1 MLIIGAKGFA
11 KEVLE
16 VCHHNNELQNLA
28 FYDDV
33 NNDVVGLLYNRFPII
48 KSHSDAKSFF
58 IQTDNRFTIGIGNP
72 ILRQKLHAV
81 FTDLGGLLCSTIS
94 SKANIGSYGVQIS
107 DGANILDG
115 VNISNDVVI
124 GKAPI
129 IYYNSI
135 ITHDV
140 IIGDF
145 VEISP
150 DVKILG
156 RAKIGNFCQLGSGS
170 IIFPDIII
178 GNNVI
183 IGAGSV
189 VNKNIPDNCT
199 AVGVPAK
206 IIKSHDKN

>member
-16 VCHHNNELQNLA
+16 ICHTNNDLQNLA

-33 NNDVVGLLYNRFPII
+33 NNDLKGLLYDTFPII
-48 KSHSDAKSFF
+48 KTIEEAKLFLN
-58 IQTDNRFTIGIGNP
+58 QTDDKFTIGIGKP
-72 ILRQKLHAV
+72 ILRKKIADQ
-81 FTDLGGLLCSTIS
+81 FTKLGGKLSSTIS
-94 SKANIGSYGVQIS
+94 SKADIGSYGIVIG

-115 VNISNDVVI
+115 VKISNDVKMGI
-124 GKAPI
+124 API
-129 IYYNSI
+129 IYYNSVV
-135 ITHDV
+135 THDV

-156 RAKIGNFCQLGSGS
+156 RAKIGNYCQLGAGS
-170 IIFPDIII
+170 IILPDIII

-183 IGAGSV
+183 IGAGTV
-189 VNKNIPDNCT
+189 VTKDLPDNCT
-199 AVGVPAK
+199 AVGIPAK
-206 IIKSHDKN
+206 IIKKTK

>member
-16 VCHHNNELQNLA
+16 ILHQNGDIKNLA

-33 NNDVVGLLYNRFPII
+33 NPELQNFLYDKFPVI
-48 KSHSDAKSFF
+48 KTLEDAENYLKNE
-58 IQTDNRFTIGIGNP
+58 DNRFTLGIGKP
-72 ILRQKLHAV
+72 DLRKKLIAK
-81 FTDLGGLLCSTIS
+81 FLNIGGKLSSTIS
-94 SKANIGSYGVQIS
+94 RKADIGSYGVEID

-115 VNISNDVVI
+115 VKISNDVKI
-124 GKAPI
+124 GKAAI

-140 IIGDF
+140 EIGDF

-156 RAKIGNFCQLGSGS
+156 RAKIGDYCQLGCGS
-170 IIFPDIII
+170 IILADITI
-178 GNNVI
+178 GNRVI
-183 IGAGSV
+183 IGAGAV
-189 VNKNIPDNCT
+189 VTKNIPDNCT
-199 AVGVPAK
+199 IAGVPAR
-206 IIKSHDKN
+206 IIRKND